1 MYSGFCSA
9 SGYLACLYSF
19 PSLPGSALQLLSRCP
34 PPLSLPRFPL
44 SLRPDL
50 SCLPSR
56 FLYSALLMVSFH
68 PSLIRSRSCSS
79 GAYLMLSLSV
89 FSASVPLSFVRFSSA
104 SGYLAFCFFLSSFFL
119 SPPHSGF
126 LSAPSPLSLPWLS
139 PFLPTWFPVSSLPVL
154 RTRLPVRFLS
164 SFPVSL
170 PQPFHR
176 CFPPALA
183 FGLSPFLLHSF
194 VRFRSGSNY
203 SAFRSFLSLLPVL
216 P

>member
-1 MYSGFCSA
+1 
-9 SGYLACLYSF
+9 
-19 PSLPGSALQLLSRCP
+19 
-34 PPLSLPRFPL
+34 
-44 SLRPDL
+44 
-50 SCLPSR
+50 
-56 FLYSALLMVSFH
+56 MVSFH

-89 FSASVPLSFVRFSSA
+89 FSASVPLSFVRFPSA

-119 SPPHSGF
+119 PPPHSGF

-139 PFLPTWFPVSSLPVL
+139 PFLPTWFPVSSPPVL

-164 SFPVSL
+164 SLPVSL